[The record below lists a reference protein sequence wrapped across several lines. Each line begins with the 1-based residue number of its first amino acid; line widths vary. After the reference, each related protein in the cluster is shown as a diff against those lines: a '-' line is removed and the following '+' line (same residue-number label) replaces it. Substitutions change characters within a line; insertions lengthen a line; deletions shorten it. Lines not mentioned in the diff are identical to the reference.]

1 MIFHFAGAAL
11 ALIVERVAGYPK
23 PLYEKIGHPVEWV
36 GALIS
41 KLETELN
48 HHSPSPVRAAWEKA
62 GEGANLKMRGIV
74 AVVLLLA
81 VVGVPAFIVSHVLQ
95 NLSVGWIIEAL
106 LATTLIA
113 QHSMQEHVGAV
124 VKGLNI
130 SLGEGRKAVSM
141 IVGRDPSH
149 LDESAVSRAA
159 LESLA
164 ENTSDGIVAP
174 ALWFALFGLPGIALY
189 KAINTADSMIGH
201 KSERYIDFGWAA
213 ARLDDLVNL
222 PASRLSGLLFAA
234 AAAWNDQRRG
244 IDALRAMWRDASKHQ
259 SPNAGWPESALAAGL
274 AVRFGGP
281 RSYDGERVDLPWM
294 GDGREGLTRDDIS
307 KGLRLYA
314 TAMTMLFALSLACA
328 LLF

>member
-1 MIFHFAGAAL
+1 MIFHFAGTAL
-11 ALIVERVAGYPK
+11 ALIVERGAGYPK
-23 PLYEKIGHPVEWV
+23 PLYKKIGHPVEWI

-48 HHSPSPVRAAWEKA
+48 HHSPSPMRPAWEKA
-62 GEGANLKMRGIV
+62 GEGTNLKMRGIV

-81 VVGVPAFIVSHVLQ
+81 VVGIPAFIVSRLLQ
-95 NLSVGWIIEAL
+95 NLSFGWIIEAL

-113 QHSMQEHVGAV
+113 QHAMQEHVGAV
-124 VKGLNI
+124 VKGLNM
-130 SLGEGRKAVSM
+130 SLDEGRKAVSM
-141 IVGRDPSH
+141 IVGRDPRE

-174 ALWFALFGLPGIALY
+174 ALWFALLGLPGIALY

-201 KSERYIDFGWAA
+201 KSERYLEFGWAA

-234 AAAWNDQRRG
+234 AAAWSDQQRG
-244 IDALRAMWRDASKHQ
+244 IGALRAMWRDASKHQ
-259 SPNAGWPESALAAGL
+259 SPNAGWPESALAASL
-274 AVRFGGP
+274 AVKFGGP
-281 RSYDGERVDLPWM
+281 RSYDGEMVDLPWM
-294 GDGREGLTRDDIS
+294 GDGREVLTRDDIS

>member
-1 MIFHFAGAAL
+1 MIFHFAAASLAL
-11 ALIVERVAGYPK
+11 AVERVVSYPK
-23 PLYEKIGHPVEWV
+23 PIYKKIGHPVEWIGNLITALERKLNDGGNKKRKGIAAIAAMLMIV
-36 GALIS
+36 GIPTFILS
-41 KLETELN
+41 
-48 HHSPSPVRAAWEKA
+48 H
-62 GEGANLKMRGIV
+62 
-74 AVVLLLA
+74 LLQKFSL
-81 VVGVPAFIVSHVLQ
+81 
-95 NLSVGWIIEAL
+95 GWIIEAL

-113 QHSMQEHVGAV
+113 QHSMHEHVSAV
-124 VKGLNI
+124 AKGLAN
-130 SLGEGRKAVSM
+130 SLADGRRAVSM
-141 IVGRDPSH
+141 IVGRDPAL
-149 LDESAVSRAA
+149 LDESGVTRAA

-174 ALWFALFGLPGIALY
+174 ALWFALLGLPGIALY

-201 KSERYIDFGWAA
+201 KSERYLQFGWAA
-213 ARLDDLVNL
+213 AKLDDLVNL

-244 IDALRAMWRDASKHQ
+244 RAALEAMWRDASKHQ

-274 AVRFGGP
+274 DVKFGGP
-281 RSYDGERVDLPWM
+281 RSYDGALVDLPWM
-294 GDGREGLTRDDIS
+294 GNGREVLNRDDIS